1 MSASSLLAAVIA
13 VTFSVMSCD
22 SPSKPPKPTTT
33 TTTAAVSAAAAVDR
47 PG

>member
-33 TTTAAVSAAAAVDR
+33 TAAVSAAAAVDR